1 MFSFLYNSFNSKN
14 DEELKNIDI
23 HENSRLQ
30 AFCDAVNNDVE
41 EESTHNLVA
50 RDPEQPSK
58 APLFDVKSN
67 YSLTAEERLQE
78 LFLEYFNFQG
88 DAGFD
93 GFTELEASC
102 ESDEMKAVLELI
114 TLFKRSA
121 RLGDG
126 KKTTYL
132 MAIEH
137 YLRFNQERTYMFLML
152 IGLLGSCKD
161 YRVLGNSKDDN
172 IAEATAE
179 FYFSFLVEKFDIFSE
194 KNKESKGFN
203 ALRGLRGLFFKWMPI
218 NGRHRKSK
226 FYNNMIKLYKKYKFG
241 GERQYNSVCRHF
253 RKFIVRNRKT
263 SEQVMSRGLANID
276 GTEDGL
282 KFLNSIPSVAR
293 TKHSGYTIKKCPRA
307 IDRCLPNSLEEWRRG
322 LLRNDGTAKVNTAG
336 GTVSAI
342 SVLDQYMDEYVNS
355 LLSYG
360 GYYNSN
366 YSCNNFKPLTP
377 EQEVTFK
384 EILEK
389 GREVTKDMDMIPMI
403 DLSSSMIGPKA
414 IHLALVLAMIFTMR
428 PKGHPLDG
436 VWIAFSDNAKIVNMG
451 HCETASEWLSKFR
464 NVVQNDRGLVGLST
478 DYEKALNNLI
488 SFSEKHQ
495 IEVPD
500 VLVVTDMRVNQFRS
514 CNYGINGDGRGYYGY
529 GESTV
534 SDGDTVFTEKTLNMI
549 KAYNTKM
556 GFESVPNTFIVNCS
570 RSQGLVPMTAQFEN
584 GAYYACGTKGTQV
597 SVLEVI
603 KAFCELKFDEI
614 EAKICIPT
622 PWTTMLKTLSNF
634 NDKLKNNYEVDLL
647 GDVML
652 LGEDWF

>member
-14 DEELKNIDI
+14 DEELKSEINR
-23 HENSRLQ
+23 NTGLS
-30 AFCDAVNNDVE
+30 AFSDAVNNDIKE
-41 EESTHNLVA
+41 ETTQNLVA

-67 YSLTAEERLQE
+67 YSLTAEEKLQE

-88 DAGFD
+88 NEGFD

-132 MAIEH
+132 MAIDQ
-137 YLRFNQERTYMFLML
+137 YLRFNPGRTYMFLML
-152 IGLLGSCKD
+152 VGLLGSCKD
-161 YRVLGNSKDDN
+161 YRVLGNSN
-172 IAEATAE
+172 NETLASATAE
-179 FYFSFLVEKFDIFSE
+179 FYFSFLVERFDIFSE
-194 KNKESKGFN
+194 KNRQSKGFN

-241 GERQYNSVCRHF
+241 GDRQYNNVCRHF
-253 RKFIVRNRKT
+253 RKFVVRNRKT
-263 SEQVMSRGLANID
+263 SEQLMSRGLANID

-355 LLSYG
+355 LLSYHR
-360 GYYNSN
+360 S
-366 YSCNNFKPLTP
+366 NNFKPLTP

-384 EILEK
+384 EVLEK

-403 DLSSSMIGPKA
+403 DLSGSMVGPKA

-464 NVVQNDRGLVGLST
+464 NVIQNDRGLVGLST
-478 DYEKALNNLI
+478 NYEKALNNLI

-500 VLVVTDMRVNQFRS
+500 VLVVTDMRVNEFRN
-514 CNYGINGDGRGYYGY
+514 CNFGINGVGRGYYGY
-529 GESTV
+529 SESTV

-614 EAKICIPT
+614 EAKMCTPT

>member
-1 MFSFLYNSFNSKN
+1 MFSFLYNSFNSKK
-14 DEELKNIDI
+14 DEELKSEINR
-23 HENSRLQ
+23 NTGLS
-30 AFCDAVNNDVE
+30 AFSDAVNNDIK
-41 EESTHNLVA
+41 EESTQNLVA
-50 RDPEQPSK
+50 RDPVQPSK

-67 YSLTAEERLQE
+67 YSLSAEERLQE
-78 LFLEYFNFQG
+78 LFLEYFNYQG
-88 DAGFD
+88 NKGFD
-93 GFTELEASC
+93 GFTELEAGC
-102 ESDEMKAVLELI
+102 ESDEMKAVLELV

-132 MAIEH
+132 MAIDQ
-137 YLRFNQERTYMFLML
+137 YLHFNPGRTYLFLML
-152 IGLLGSCKD
+152 VGLLGSCKD
-161 YRVLGNSKDDN
+161 YRVLGNSKN
-172 IAEATAE
+172 ETLANATAE
-179 FYFSFLVEKFDIFSE
+179 FYFSFLVESFDIFSE

-226 FYNNMIKLYKKYKFG
+226 FYNNIISLYKNYKFG
-241 GERQYNSVCRHF
+241 EDRQYNNVCRHF
-253 RKFIVRNRKT
+253 RKFVVRNRKT

-282 KFLNSIPSVAR
+282 KFLNSISSVAR

-342 SVLDQYMDEYVNS
+342 SVLDQYMDDYVNS
-355 LLSYG
+355 LLGYSSY
-360 GYYNSN
+360 YRS
-366 YSCNNFKPLTP
+366 NNFKPLTP
-377 EQEVTFK
+377 EQEVTFR

-389 GREVTKDMDMIPMI
+389 GQEVTKDMDMVPMI
-403 DLSSSMIGPKA
+403 DLSGSMIGPKA

-436 VWIAFSDNAKIVNMG
+436 VWVAFSDNAKIVNMG

-464 NVVQNDRGLVGLST
+464 NVVQKDSSLVGLST
-478 DYEKALNNLI
+478 NYEKALNNLI

-500 VLVVTDMRVNQFRS
+500 VLVVTDMRVNDFRG
-514 CNYGINGDGRGYYGY
+514 CNSGINGGGGGYYGY
-529 GESTV
+529 GESTF

-549 KAYNTKM
+549 KAYNTRM

-570 RSQGLVPMTAQFEN
+570 RSKGLVPMTAQFEN

-597 SVLEVI
+597 SVLEAI

-614 EAKICIPT
+614 EAKMCSPT